1 MILIR
6 CSCDANE
13 VLIRCS
19 CDTNEVLVFSL

>member
-1 MILIR
+1 MMLMR
-6 CSCDANE
+6 CSCGANE